1 MAAQQFTLPDL
12 LSVCPLKGSTS
23 PHYAKAAAES
33 RAWINSYHLFKG
45 SKLAFFNQGSNELLV
60 SHTYPY
66 AGYDQFRTC
75 CDFVNLLF
83 VVDEVSDDQDGK
95 GARQTGEVFLNAMR
109 YPDWDDGSALAQ
121 MTHEFK
127 QRFLEYAGP
136 GCYRRFLVH
145 CVDYVN
151 AVAREA
157 ELRERG
163 EVLDTA
169 SFKTL
174 RRENSAIRLC
184 FGLFEFVLG
193 VDLPDAVFQD
203 EHFMTLYWAA
213 ADMVC
218 WSNDVYS
225 YNMEQAK
232 GHTGN
237 NIVTVLM
244 REKNIGLQAASDFI
258 GEHFKQLM
266 SRFVETKQR
275 LPSFGA
281 NVDAAVAKYV
291 AAMEYWV
298 VGNLVWSF
306 ETQRYFGSE
315 HKQVKDTRIVVLRPR
330 EHMDD

>member
-1 MAAQQFTLPDL
+1 MLIR
-12 LSVCPLKGSTS
+12 C
-23 PHYAKAAAES
+23 
-33 RAWINSYHLFKG
+33 HL
-45 SKLAFFNQGSNELLV
+45 
-60 SHTYPY
+60 H
-66 AGYDQFRTC
+66 
-75 CDFVNLLF
+75 
-83 VVDEVSDDQDGK
+83 VV
-95 GARQTGEVFLNAMR
+95 L
-109 YPDWDDGSALAQ
+109 
-121 MTHEFK
+121 TH
-127 QRFLEYAGP
+127 
-136 GCYRRFLVH
+136 RR
-145 CVDYVN
+145 
-151 AVAREA
+151 
-157 ELRERG
+157 G
-163 EVLDTA
+163 
-169 SFKTL
+169 
-174 RRENSAIRLC
+174 
-184 FGLFEFVLG
+184 
-193 VDLPDAVFQD
+193 Q
-203 EHFMTLYWAA
+203 
-213 ADMVC
+213 
-218 WSNDVYS
+218 DVYS